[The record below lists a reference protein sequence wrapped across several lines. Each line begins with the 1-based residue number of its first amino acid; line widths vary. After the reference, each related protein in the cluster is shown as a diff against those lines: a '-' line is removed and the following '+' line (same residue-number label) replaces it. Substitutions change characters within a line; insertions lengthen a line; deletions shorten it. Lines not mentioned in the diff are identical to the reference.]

1 MRLASL
7 LKWTGLALVV
17 IVAVAVAVLLSI
29 DVSSYR
35 DEIAAEFR
43 KATGRDLAIGGDI
56 DLSISLTPAIV
67 VERVAIANAGWGSR
81 PSMVALERAEAEV
94 ELLPLLAGDIR
105 VTRLV
110 LVEPDILLEVNADG
124 LANWRAGPPSDR
136 PAPRPARTAPEPE
149 GEKKA
154 EAGPPPVPM
163 FNHAEIRRGRL
174 AYRDARTGEE
184 MRLDLDRVS
193 ARAEA
198 FDAPLEIDAGGAWNG
213 ASFSVSGSVDSLAEL
228 ASGQPV
234 RLEFEAEA
242 LGFDA
247 RLSGAVAEPGKS
259 DGLDLRLAVRGADL
273 SSLAPLA
280 GPDLPKLGPVAFDAR
295 VEGGTEHL
303 RIERIQATV
312 ADNDVRGRIEL
323 ALAGPRP
330 RLAGSLASSVIDL
343 AGREPK
349 PAASKPSAAAAAGG
363 AKPEKAERDR
373 VFPDDP
379 LALDGLGAVDLDLTL
394 TVAALTG
401 FPVSVEAVEA
411 RVSLDDGALAVEPLR
426 ATVAGSPWEGELRL
440 DTRSA
445 APGLRLAARA
455 DALDV
460 GRLLEE
466 AGVTGL
472 FEGKAKARIDLSG
485 SGGSVAAL
493 MAGLDGDIRIV
504 GGKGRL
510 KTQAFD
516 AAVGGA
522 SALLGTLFEGRKEW
536 TVVNCAV
543 ASIGIGK
550 GRATS
555 RATLIDTEYSTVAAK
570 GSADLASETL
580 DLTVEPRSKSATL
593 NVAVPVHVRGSFAD
607 PEIRPDTGAALK
619 KLGGLAAI
627 ALFPPAA
634 IVGLGE
640 LGGGENGCL
649 KNAAARPKPGAAA
662 QPAPA
667 SPEKAVRQLRDNLK
681 GAVKDIGRGLKGLFR
696 RNGD

>member
-1 MRLASL
+1 MRPASL
-7 LKWTGLALVV
+7 LKWAGLALVV
-17 IVAVAVAVLLSI
+17 IVAAAVAFLLSV
-29 DVSSYR
+29 DVGSYR
-35 DEIAAEFR
+35 DEIEAEFR
-43 KATGRDLAIGGDI
+43 KATGRGLAIEGDI
-56 DLSISLTPAIV
+56 DLSISLSPAIV

-81 PSMVALERAEAEV
+81 PVMAAIERAEAEV

-105 VTRLV
+105 VTRLI
-110 LVEPDILLEVNADG
+110 LVEPDILLERNADG
-124 LANWRAGPPSDR
+124 LSNWRAGPSSGGR
-136 PAPRPARTAPEPE
+136 SAASARS
-149 GEKKA
+149 A
-154 EAGPPPVPM
+154 EADGEGKADGGPPPVPV
-163 FNHAEIRRGRL
+163 FSHVEVRRGRL
-174 AYRDARTGEE
+174 TYRDARSGEE
-184 MRLDLDRVS
+184 MRLDLGRVS
-193 ARAEA
+193 ARAED
-198 FDAPLEIDAGGAWNG
+198 FEAPLEIEARGAWNG
-213 ASFSVSGSVDSLAEL
+213 HPFSVSGSVDSLGEL

-234 RLEFEAEA
+234 RLEFEGEA
-242 LGFDA
+242 LGFGA
-247 RLSGAVAEPGKS
+247 RLAGEVVEPGKP

-273 SSLAPLA
+273 SSLGPLA

-295 VEGGTEHL
+295 VEGGAETL

-312 ADNDVRGRIEL
+312 ADNDVWGRIEV

-330 RLAGSLASSVIDL
+330 RLAGSLASSWIEL
-343 AGREPK
+343 AGPEPQ
-349 PAASKPSAAAAAGG
+349 PAGGKPSAAAAGGG
-363 AKPEKAERDR
+363 AAPETAGPER

-379 LALDGLGAVDLDLTL
+379 LPLDGLGAVDLDLTL
-394 TVAALTG
+394 KVASLAG
-401 FPVSVEAVEA
+401 APVSVEAVEA
-411 RVSLDDGALAVEPLR
+411 RVGLDNGVLAVKPLR
-426 ATVAGSPWEGELRL
+426 ATVAGSPVEGELHI
-440 DTRSA
+440 DTRRG

-455 DALDV
+455 AALDL
-460 GRLLEE
+460 GRLLAE

-472 FEGKAKARIDLSG
+472 FEGNARASADLSG
-485 SGGSVAAL
+485 SGASMAEL

-504 GGKGRL
+504 AGNGRL

-522 SALLGTLFEGRKEW
+522 NALLGTLFEGRKEW

-543 ASIGIGK
+543 ASVGIGK
-550 GRATS
+550 GRAAI
-555 RATLIDTEYSTVAAK
+555 RAALIDTEYSTVAVK
-570 GSADLASETL
+570 GAASLASETL
-580 DLTVEPRSKSATL
+580 DLTVEPRAKSATL

-607 PEIRPDTGAALK
+607 PEFRPDTGAALK

-640 LGGGENGCL
+640 LGGDENECL
-649 KNAAARPKPGAAA
+649 KDAAAGPGAAP